1 MPLPSPQD
9 QVQFLL
15 NIQRLLTEGQFTAT
29 YKYALLL
36 ALAHLSVEVGNNS
49 GNELPL
55 TTSQLA
61 EKFIETYWRQS
72 VPFPGTSSREILK
85 QNTDRQAAII
95 RHIAHARKVSG
106 DSLPGLRR
114 KSSEWKRLVASVGSV
129 VRTMPLW
136 KLQIVGRT
144 AFDFLHENRRT
155 GSSITLRPGV
165 AFYLRQFHELIT
177 ELVRGAWV
185 RYIREQNTLVL
196 GDNTDLGE
204 FLFGSERSDLS
215 AVRPILVD
223 LQSDT
228 CFYCQTPFR
237 GTAHVDHFVPWA
249 LYPVDLG
256 HNFVLAHA
264 ACNSAKGSRLAA
276 RVHLEKW
283 TRRNVDYGTA
293 LGVSFDKA
301 GVNHKQI
308 ASVEIAAWAY
318 RRSSESKGMAWVRG
332 DELAP
337 AEQSWLELFEAG
349 APTGSQ

>member
-1 MPLPSPQD
+1 MSLPSPQD

-36 ALAHLSVEVGNNS
+36 ALADLSVEVGNNS
-49 GNELPL
+49 GDELSL

-72 VPFPGTSSREILK
+72 VPFPGTTSREILK

-95 RHIAHARKVSG
+95 RHIAQARKVSG
-106 DSLPGLRR
+106 DSLPALCR
-114 KSSEWKRLVASVGSV
+114 KSSEWKRLVTSIASV

-136 KLQIVGRT
+136 KLQIVGRS
-144 AFDFLHENRRT
+144 AFDFLYENR
-155 GSSITLRPGV
+155 GAGNNITLRPGV
-165 AFYLRQFHELIT
+165 VFCLRQFHELIT

-185 RYIREQNTLVL
+185 NYIREQNTLVL
-196 GDNTDLGE
+196 GANTDLGE

-223 LQSDT
+223 LQSDA

-237 GTAHVDHFVPWA
+237 GTAHIDHFVPWA

-264 ACNSAKGSRLAA
+264 GCNSAKGSRLAA

-283 TRRNVDYGTA
+283 VRRNLDHGTE
-293 LGVSFDKA
+293 LGVSFDKV
-301 GVNHKQI
+301 GVNHKQV
-308 ASVEIAAWAY
+308 ASVEIAEWAY

-332 DELAP
+332 DELVQADRT
-337 AEQSWLELFEAG
+337 WLSLFSEAG
-349 APTGSQ
+349 VNRA

>member
-1 MPLPSPQD
+1 MSLPLPQE

-36 ALAHLSVEVGNNS
+36 ALADLSVEVGDDMGS
-49 GNELPL
+49 ELPL

-72 VPFPGTSSREILK
+72 IPFHGTSSREVLK

-95 RHIAHARKVSG
+95 NQIAEARRLSG
-106 DSLPGLRR
+106 DSLPALRR
-114 KSSEWKRLVASVGSV
+114 KSSEWNRLVRLVGGV

-144 AFDFLHENRRT
+144 AFDFLYENQRT
-155 GSSITLRPGV
+155 GSTITLRPGV
-165 AFYLRQFHELIT
+165 AFRLRRFHELIS

-185 RYIREQNTLVL
+185 SYVREQNTMVL
-196 GDNTDLGE
+196 GTNTDLGE

-215 AVRPILVD
+215 AVRPILVN
-223 LQSDT
+223 LQSDS

-237 GTAHVDHFVPWA
+237 GPSHVDHFVPWA

-276 RVHLEKW
+276 CSHLERW
-283 TRRNVDYGTA
+283 LRRNLDYGA
-293 LGVSFDKA
+293 ELCGV
-301 GVNHKQI
+301 
-308 ASVEIAAWAY
+308 
-318 RRSSESKGMAWVRG
+318 
-332 DELAP
+332 
-337 AEQSWLELFEAG
+337 
-349 APTGSQ
+349 

>member
-1 MPLPSPQD
+1 MSLPSPQD

-36 ALAHLSVEVGNNS
+36 ALADLSVEVGDDS
-49 GNELPL
+49 GGELPV

-72 VPFPGTSSREILK
+72 VPFPGTNSREVLK

-95 RHIAHARKVSG
+95 RHIALARKVSG
-106 DSLPGLRR
+106 DSLPALRR
-114 KSSEWKRLVASVGSV
+114 STPEWNRLVRLVGIV

-144 AFDFLHENRRT
+144 AFDFLYENRRT
-155 GSSITLRPGV
+155 GASITLRPGV
-165 AFYLRQFHELIT
+165 AYCLRRFHELIS

-196 GDNTDLGE
+196 GTNTDLGE

-215 AVRPILVD
+215 VVRPILVD
-223 LQSDT
+223 LQSDS
-228 CFYCQTPFR
+228 CFYCQTAFR
-237 GTAHVDHFVPWA
+237 GPSHVDHFVPWA

-264 ACNSAKGSRLAA
+264 TCNSAKGSRLAA
-276 RVHLEKW
+276 RAHLERW
-283 TRRNVDYGTA
+283 LRRNLDFGVE

-308 ASVEIAAWAY
+308 ASVEIAAW
-318 RRSSESKGMAWVRG
+318 EGNDVG
-332 DELAP
+332 
-337 AEQSWLELFEAG
+337 AG
-349 APTGSQ
+349 G